1 MMNEPQ
7 RWLPAVTLGAILWL
21 TIIGLTV
28 GPVTNSNV
36 GIDVGKGTGAL
47 LTGILVAVGV
57 VNLLT
62 VRFLILPPMA
72 ANAHTRRDRNRVAI
86 TGYAFTEA
94 PAIYGVV
101 TAIFTGEGV
110 LALPFGAIALFAVFV
125 VWSYLREYVETPRTE

>member
-47 LTGILVAVGV
+47 ITGVLVAVGV

-62 VRFLILPPMA
+62 VRFLILPHMA
-72 ANAHTRRDRNRVAI
+72 TNAYTPQERNKVAI
-86 TGYAFTEA
+86 TGYA
-94 PAIYGVV
+94 Y
-101 TAIFTGEGV
+101 
-110 LALPFGAIALFAVFV
+110 
-125 VWSYLREYVETPRTE
+125 R